1 MSTTRPRVLVVDD
14 KENMLKLL
22 GRILG
27 ERYDLTTA
35 SDGAAALE
43 RLARER
49 FDVVLTDIR
58 MPGADGF
65 EVLRAA
71 RATTAP
77 PPEVILMTAYGTVQ
91 DAVEA
96 MRLGAYDYLQKPFD
110 PDDAALVVARAAERK
125 GSVPVEE
132 APAAFEG
139 VVGQSAPLR
148 DVQRLLEQAATI
160 DITVLLL
167 GETGTGKELAAR
179 ALHARSP
186 RSAKAFVPVNCGALP
201 PELVESELFGHARG
215 AFTGAVG
222 ARPGLFAEAEGGTI
236 FLDEIGELPLPMQVK
251 LNRALQEK
259 EIRRVGDS
267 TPTKVDVR
275 VIAATHRDLREEVG
289 AGRFREDLFYR
300 LNVFPVRLPPLRE
313 RAGDVPLLATH
324 FLAKHA
330 RAFRRALTGFEPE
343 ALTALERYAWPGNVR
358 ELENAIER
366 ATALATGPLVAVR
379 DLPPELTA
387 AAPVAPAA
395 GALARLPY
403 REAVELARERASR
416 DYLVALLQEF
426 GGNVTRAAERA
437 GMERESLHRLL
448 KRYGVRSEEFKR

>member
-1 MSTTRPRVLVVDD
+1 MTTSRPRVLVVDD

-22 GRILG
+22 DRILG

-43 RLARER
+43 RLAREP

-65 EVLRAA
+65 AVLRAA
-71 RATTAP
+71 RAASP
-77 PPEVILMTAYGTVQ
+77 PPEVILMTAYAAVQ

-110 PDDAALVVARAAERK
+110 PDDVALVVARAAERK
-125 GSVPVEE
+125 GR
-132 APAAFEG
+132 APAAEEAAPAFEG
-139 VVGQSAPLR
+139 LVGRSAPWR
-148 DVQRLLEQAATI
+148 EAQRLLEQAAGI

-186 RSAKAFVPVNCGALP
+186 RAPRPFVPVNCGALP
-201 PELVESELFGHARG
+201 PELAESELFGHARG

-259 EIRRVGDS
+259 EIRRVGES
-267 TPTKVDVR
+267 APTKVDVR
-275 VIAATHRDLREEVG
+275 VVAATHRELRDEVK

-313 RAGDVPLLATH
+313 RAGDVPLLAAH

-330 RAFRRALTGFEPE
+330 AAFRRVLTGFEPE
-343 ALTALERYAWPGNVR
+343 ALAALERYPWPGNVR
-358 ELENAIER
+358 ELE
-366 ATALATGPLVAVR
+366 
-379 DLPPELTA
+379 
-387 AAPVAPAA
+387 
-395 GALARLPY
+395 
-403 REAVELARERASR
+403 
-416 DYLVALLQEF
+416 
-426 GGNVTRAAERA
+426 
-437 GMERESLHRLL
+437 
-448 KRYGVRSEEFKR
+448 